1 MRSGKENQGLSAP
14 SPAKNYKKDLFTSPL
29 KAVPPAEPE
38 LLTDENPDRY
48 TMFPIKCQT
57 VWEYYKKAEASFW
70 TGKLILIFSVGK
82 IERQLV
88 KIRLTLIALIA
99 AEEVDLGDDQKHWE
113 KLSDDEKHFIKVSEL
128 SRTRLIKSD

>member
-1 MRSGKENQGLSAP
+1 MALPPVRAPLTEMNSLTMSSPMRSGKENQGIFAP
-14 SPAKNYKKDLFTSPL
+14 SPAKNNKKDLFTSPL

-70 TGKLILIFSVGK
+70 TG
-82 IERQLV
+82 E
-88 KIRLTLIALIA
+88 
-99 AEEVDLGDDQKHWE
+99 
-113 KLSDDEKHFIKVSEL
+113 
-128 SRTRLIKSD
+128 